1 MPERDSPYLANQDIA
16 AEDFLFHLY
25 RGSEFLQ
32 DNRVH
37 DAKVELEQALAL
49 QPSDPKGQDLLGIVY
64 FRLGLYPRAIAIY
77 EQLVRAHPEA
87 IEPRINLAL
96 SYLKTGQPARASIE
110 LERAVEQSPGHSRA
124 WGYLGLALQ
133 RLGDY
138 ERASQA
144 FLSGGHDAM
153 AKRVLEM
160 APQGPPGSL
169 KPHDLAASRD
179 AKTAVSSGGG
189 IAPPGSIAAATLPA
203 GGGAPPRASDFHELG
218 REDDGESLEREVEA
232 ARAATGTWRPLEAGR
247 APMPI
252 PGAPQTGAR
261 DGSLTNFVTAATTP
275 APARLNASGLAAAAA
290 SGSASEPAAATGP
303 AHATGSG
310 PWPAVSPAAGSV
322 YATTFVSAHAP
333 APAPSPSPSPAP
345 GPASA
350 SSPLPR
356 PAPAPLPAPLRSPQT
371 QVSRAITDLSAP
383 RAAIDGGPA
392 GRPNVT
398 VQPTQPPPSSVDIP
412 SSIQRFPAV
421 PPRPATDVVRGAL
434 LVFPRE
440 LSVSLHPSGAVLVK
454 APEGFA
460 ARLSLV
466 RSLCTPSEPSA
477 TPLKRRTRGRVLDE
491 PLGGA
496 AAPLVEIAGNVEIV
510 LGPGPNQRLLPI
522 AVHEEP
528 LYLRE
533 ELLSAFELTV
543 SYENGR
549 LPIGDG
555 EAIPMVQLR
564 SVPAAGAAGAA
575 GSSAAAGGSSGADA
589 GANTNTK
596 DAGGTIIAAMPES
609 LITIEIVQGHRAL
622 VRGLSVLGWTG
633 RVMPRALL
641 PSEAL
646 AGTRGLVALSGEGM
660 VLLDGR

>member
-25 RGSEFLQ
+25 RGSELLQ

-64 FRLGLYPRAIAIY
+64 FRLGLYPRAISIY

-160 APQGPPGSL
+160 APQGPAASL

-179 AKTAVSSGGG
+179 ARTAVSSGGV
-189 IAPPGSIAAATLPA
+189 APPGSIAAATLPA
-203 GGGAPPRASDFHELG
+203 GGGAPQRASDFHELG

-232 ARAATGTWRPLEAGR
+232 ARAATGTWRPLEPGR
-247 APMPI
+247 VPI
-252 PGAPQTGAR
+252 PLPGAPQTGAR
-261 DGSLTNFVTAATTP
+261 DASLTNFVTAATTP
-275 APARLNASGLAAAAA
+275 APALLNTSGSAAAAA
-290 SGSASEPAAATGP
+290 SGSASEPAATTGP

-310 PWPAVSPAAGSV
+310 PWPAVTPAAGSA
-322 YATTFVSAHAP
+322 YATTFVSPHAH
-333 APAPSPSPSPAP
+333 APSPSPVPAP
-345 GPASA
+345 V

-371 QVSRAITDLSAP
+371 QVSRAVTDLSP
-383 RAAIDGGPA
+383 RAASDGGPA
-392 GRPNVT
+392 GRPRVT
-398 VQPTQPPPSSVDIP
+398 VQATQPPPSSVDIP

-454 APEGFA
+454 APAGFA

-564 SVPAAGAAGAA
+564 SVPAAGAAVTA
-575 GSSAAAGGSSGADA
+575 GSSGAAGGSSGAGA
-589 GANTNTK
+589 GANTDTK
-596 DAGGTIIAAMPES
+596 NVGGTIIAAMPES

-646 AGTRGLVALSGEGM
+646 AGTRGLVALAGEGM